1 MECLERRV
9 AEVSVGCSADVSPQ
23 VKINGQHVTSNRGDV
38 VRDFLVQADRQWY
51 RYLEELVCRPGA
63 PNPFKQIE
71 EPDLRSAV
79 QARGYLADKETIS
92 TGNLLEIMNKSKLTF
107 DLELDDNNVPKKIIM
122 NSSDNQ
128 AEDVLLKSLMIA
140 AWDQKTKETLIVP
153 LWTKDMMVNEMFI
166 MYHQTLMSMANTL
179 SKSTGQD
186 KLAGA
191 LRDYCKFFAEETKII
206 ESK

>member
-1 MECLERRV
+1 
-9 AEVSVGCSADVSPQ
+9 
-23 VKINGQHVTSNRGDV
+23 
-38 VRDFLVQADRQWY
+38 
-51 RYLEELVCRPGA
+51 
-63 PNPFKQIE
+63 
-71 EPDLRSAV
+71 
-79 QARGYLADKETIS
+79 
-92 TGNLLEIMNKSKLTF
+92 MNKSKLTF

-140 AWDQKTKETLIVP
+140 AWDQQTKETLIVP

-179 SKSTGQD
+179 SKSTGHN

>member
-1 MECLERRV
+1 
-9 AEVSVGCSADVSPQ
+9 
-23 VKINGQHVTSNRGDV
+23 
-38 VRDFLVQADRQWY
+38 
-51 RYLEELVCRPGA
+51 
-63 PNPFKQIE
+63 
-71 EPDLRSAV
+71 
-79 QARGYLADKETIS
+79 
-92 TGNLLEIMNKSKLTF
+92 
-107 DLELDDNNVPKKIIM
+107 M

>member
-1 MECLERRV
+1 
-9 AEVSVGCSADVSPQ
+9 
-23 VKINGQHVTSNRGDV
+23 
-38 VRDFLVQADRQWY
+38 
-51 RYLEELVCRPGA
+51 
-63 PNPFKQIE
+63 
-71 EPDLRSAV
+71 
-79 QARGYLADKETIS
+79 
-92 TGNLLEIMNKSKLTF
+92 MNKSKLTF

-191 LRDYCKFFAEETKII
+191 LRDYCKFFAEETTII
-206 ESK
+206 ASK

>member
-1 MECLERRV
+1 M
-9 AEVSVGCSADVSPQ
+9 S
-23 VKINGQHVTSNRGDV
+23 
-38 VRDFLVQADRQWY
+38 
-51 RYLEELVCRPGA
+51 
-63 PNPFKQIE
+63 
-71 EPDLRSAV
+71 
-79 QARGYLADKETIS
+79 KE
-92 TGNLLEIMNKSKLTF
+92 KLTF
-107 DLELDDNNVPKKIIM
+107 DLELDENNMPKKIIM
-122 NSSDNQ
+122 NSSDSQ
-128 AEDVLLKSLMIA
+128 DKDVLLKSLMIA
-140 AWDQKTKETLIVP
+140 AWDQKTKETLIMP

>member
-1 MECLERRV
+1 
-9 AEVSVGCSADVSPQ
+9 
-23 VKINGQHVTSNRGDV
+23 
-38 VRDFLVQADRQWY
+38 
-51 RYLEELVCRPGA
+51 
-63 PNPFKQIE
+63 
-71 EPDLRSAV
+71 
-79 QARGYLADKETIS
+79 
-92 TGNLLEIMNKSKLTF
+92 MNKSKLTF

-179 SKSTGQD
+179 LKSTGQD

>member
-1 MECLERRV
+1 
-9 AEVSVGCSADVSPQ
+9 
-23 VKINGQHVTSNRGDV
+23 
-38 VRDFLVQADRQWY
+38 
-51 RYLEELVCRPGA
+51 
-63 PNPFKQIE
+63 
-71 EPDLRSAV
+71 
-79 QARGYLADKETIS
+79 
-92 TGNLLEIMNKSKLTF
+92 MNKSKLTF

-166 MYHQTLMSMANTL
+166 MFHQTLMSMANTL

-191 LRDYCKFFAEETKII
+191 LRDYCEFFAQETKII

>member
-1 MECLERRV
+1 
-9 AEVSVGCSADVSPQ
+9 
-23 VKINGQHVTSNRGDV
+23 
-38 VRDFLVQADRQWY
+38 
-51 RYLEELVCRPGA
+51 
-63 PNPFKQIE
+63 
-71 EPDLRSAV
+71 
-79 QARGYLADKETIS
+79 
-92 TGNLLEIMNKSKLTF
+92 MNKSKLTF

-153 LWTKDMMVNEMFI
+153 LWTKEMMVNEMFI

>member
-1 MECLERRV
+1 
-9 AEVSVGCSADVSPQ
+9 
-23 VKINGQHVTSNRGDV
+23 
-38 VRDFLVQADRQWY
+38 
-51 RYLEELVCRPGA
+51 
-63 PNPFKQIE
+63 
-71 EPDLRSAV
+71 
-79 QARGYLADKETIS
+79 
-92 TGNLLEIMNKSKLTF
+92 MNKSKLTF

-206 ESK
+206 ESN

>member
-1 MECLERRV
+1 
-9 AEVSVGCSADVSPQ
+9 
-23 VKINGQHVTSNRGDV
+23 
-38 VRDFLVQADRQWY
+38 
-51 RYLEELVCRPGA
+51 
-63 PNPFKQIE
+63 
-71 EPDLRSAV
+71 
-79 QARGYLADKETIS
+79 
-92 TGNLLEIMNKSKLTF
+92 MNNSKLTF
-107 DLELDDNNVPKKIIM
+107 DLELDENNVPKKITM

-128 AEDVLLKSLMIA
+128 AKDVLLKSLMIA
-140 AWDQKTKETLIVP
+140 AWDQKTNETLIVP

>member
-1 MECLERRV
+1 
-9 AEVSVGCSADVSPQ
+9 
-23 VKINGQHVTSNRGDV
+23 
-38 VRDFLVQADRQWY
+38 
-51 RYLEELVCRPGA
+51 
-63 PNPFKQIE
+63 
-71 EPDLRSAV
+71 
-79 QARGYLADKETIS
+79 
-92 TGNLLEIMNKSKLTF
+92 MNKSKLTF

-128 AEDVLLKSLMIA
+128 AKDVLLKSLMIA
-140 AWDQKTKETLIVP
+140 AWDEKTKETLMVP

-191 LRDYCKFFAEETKII
+191 LRDYCEFFAQETKII
-206 ESK
+206 QSNQD